1 MAKYDF
7 SNWIKTFPER
17 KKERER
23 EGEALGLWPC
33 VPAEASHEMGQADRA
48 FEDSPQPLS
57 EDLLKAEHEP
67 ILGVNKPQFREVG
80 DTVH

>member
-1 MAKYDF
+1 
-7 SNWIKTFPER
+7 
-17 KKERER
+17 
-23 EGEALGLWPC
+23 
-33 VPAEASHEMGQADRA
+33 MGPVDGA

-57 EDLLKAEHEP
+57 EDLLKAEHAP